1 MVLDWN
7 LFGWVHRLAR
17 LGRGP
22 ADGSLCIHWSDVGH
36 KAEAYRTDRS
46 LGHFMGSAGDRQEPV
61 YCPGHDGKNYALN
74 NPFKGNR
81 ITYDAEMYQFW
92 RDQARALPN
101 LQTGGPSMGWL
112 YQGFNP

>member
-1 MVLDWN
+1 MWGIKLKPIERIAAWATSW
-7 LFGWVHRLAR
+7 GAQAI
-17 LGRGP
+17 GR
-22 ADGSLCIHWSDVGH
+22 SH
-36 KAEAYRTDRS
+36 
-46 LGHFMGSAGDRQEPV
+46 V

-112 YQGFNP
+112 YQGLNP